1 MADFKIAD
9 LMTPTREPCTSNVH
23 PTYGE
28 YECKTR
34 VIKAGDYAGEI
45 VSDCS
50 FQMEIPSIT
59 LSKGEAAAIRDGL
72 RIPMTAFHLSA
83 DNGVKGIYCIDIK
96 SPAANNYRY
105 DHFKCEWLGERFVD
119 VMVGRL
125 PFTERSRC
133 DLMKEA
139 MKTVLTTKDTTF
151 GEKVW
156 DGLGIG
162 FGFAASATILHVLM
176 NRKNGGGGKGPGD
189 PPAAVGGGGKTADNA
204 TETAPV
210 QPTPTSKRVQW
221 MDGLKMVGWG
231 AATVMTGIATTVLG
245 AGTAATAVDPL
256 PGDEIVLGAAT
267 AGTARLTATSA
278 AAFVLCAR
286 NFLQSIF

>member
-9 LMTPTREPCTSNVH
+9 LMTPAREPCTSNTH

-50 FQMEIPSIT
+50 FQMDIPSIT
-59 LSKGEAAAIRDGL
+59 LSRGEATAIRDGL

-83 DNGVKGIYCIDIK
+83 DNGIKGIYCIDIK

-105 DHFKCEWLGERFVD
+105 DHFKCEWLGESFAD
-119 VMVGRL
+119 VMIGKL
-125 PFTERSRC
+125 PFAERSRC

-139 MKTVLTTKDTTF
+139 LKTVLSTKESTF
-151 GEKVW
+151 GEKIW
-156 DGLGIG
+156 DGLAIG

-189 PPAAVGGGGKTADNA
+189 PPAASGGGKTPDNA

-210 QPTPTSKRVQW
+210 QPAPSSKRVQW

-231 AATVMTGIATTVLG
+231 TATIATGLATAILG
-245 AGTAATAVDPL
+245 AGTVATAVDPL
-256 PGDEIVLGAAT
+256 PGDEIALGAAT

-278 AAFVLCAR
+278 TAFVLCAR